1 MAEALNKLAYRKL
14 RQDIIF
20 LTLKPGT
27 VLSTQE
33 VATRYEVSRTPARE
47 AIVRLNKEG
56 LVDVFPQSKTMV
68 SRIDLKRIQQEWFIR
83 KSLEVAVIDEFMK
96 NCSLRDLE
104 SLEKSI
110 ERQANVS
117 GRGMFRSFFES
128 DYEFHRRI
136 FEIAEQLLSWET
148 IANVNCHYDRMRM
161 LIMSEQTAQTEAIE
175 EHRQIVAA
183 MRERDVPLIKR
194 QMVIHT
200 EKFGLQQQA
209 MLERYPDYF
218 SGMSSDRQL
227 KDSIF

>member
-104 SLEKSI
+104 SLEKVLNGRRISAA
-110 ERQANVS
+110 EGCS
-117 GRGMFRSFFES
+117 GRFLRAITSSTGAFSRLRNSF
-128 DYEFHRRI
+128 
-136 FEIAEQLLSWET
+136 
-148 IANVNCHYDRMRM
+148 
-161 LIMSEQTAQTEAIE
+161 
-175 EHRQIVAA
+175 
-183 MRERDVPLIKR
+183 
-194 QMVIHT
+194 
-200 EKFGLQQQA
+200 
-209 MLERYPDYF
+209 
-218 SGMSSDRQL
+218 
-227 KDSIF
+227 

>member
-110 ERQANVS
+110 ERQANFC

-136 FEIAEQLLSWET
+136 FDIAEQLLSWET

-200 EKFGLQQQA
+200 ENLVC
-209 MLERYPDYF
+209 
-218 SGMSSDRQL
+218 SSRL
-227 KDSIF
+227 CWNAIRIISRECLLTGN

>member
-1 MAEALNKLAYRKL
+1 M
-14 RQDIIF
+14 
-20 LTLKPGT
+20 
-27 VLSTQE
+27 
-33 VATRYEVSRTPARE
+33 
-47 AIVRLNKEG
+47 
-56 LVDVFPQSKTMV
+56 
-68 SRIDLKRIQQEWFIR
+68 
-83 KSLEVAVIDEFMK
+83 
-96 NCSLRDLE
+96 
-104 SLEKSI
+104 
-110 ERQANVS
+110 
-117 GRGMFRSFFES
+117 
-128 DYEFHRRI
+128 
-136 FEIAEQLLSWET
+136 SWET
-148 IANVNCHYDRMRM
+148 IDNVNCHYDRMRM

>member
-110 ERQANVS
+110 ERQANFS

-175 EHRQIVAA
+175 EHRHCLLYTSPSP
-183 MRERDVPLIKR
+183 RD
-194 QMVIHT
+194 
-200 EKFGLQQQA
+200 
-209 MLERYPDYF
+209 
-218 SGMSSDRQL
+218 
-227 KDSIF
+227 